1 MKPLSIYDEDHE
13 YLDQEKERTGVPIVK
28 QIQFMIR
35 QLKKDKQREEINVLR
50 NVETPQMAKET
61 A

>member
-28 QIQFMIR
+28 QIQFMLR
-35 QLKKDKQREEINVLR
+35 QLKKDKQREETKR
-50 NVETPQMAKET
+50 TTPQPDPRPNHS
-61 A
+61 